1 MGSSRPQVSA
11 IMPAFDAA
19 ATIEAAVASVQA
31 QTEAH
36 WELVVVDDGSTD
48 ETLTIV
54 RRMARDDPRISVWS
68 ISHRGRGA
76 ARNVALLHVRGRYV
90 ALCDA
95 DDLSRPQRFECQ
107 RAALDARP
115 ELFAVGAALA
125 PFVHDTELGV
135 LGTRRW
141 PSDSASVG
149 RRFSQLR
156 MAVPNCAVMMRTE
169 DLERVGPYDEEL
181 PRAQDLDLF
190 LRAHRL
196 GLRFENL
203 DEVLVDYRQD
213 ARIQSFRY
221 YRTNAVQHARVVKK
235 HARGL
240 RALAP
245 FAAVHRLGPVAHP
258 PRYAIYRL
266 KRRLREGA
274 I

>member
-1 MGSSRPQVSA
+1 MDGRPQVSA
-11 IMPAFDAA
+11 IMPAFNAA

-31 QTEAH
+31 QTEVH
-36 WELVVVDDGSTD
+36 WELIVVDDGSTD
-48 ETLTIV
+48 ETLAIV
-54 RRMARDDPRISVWS
+54 RRMARDDPRVSVWS
-68 ISHRGRGA
+68 TAHRGRGG
-76 ARNVALLHVRGRYV
+76 ARNAAMLFARGRYI

-95 DDLSRPQRFECQ
+95 DDLSRPQRFERQ

-115 ELFAVGAALA
+115 EVFAVGAALA
-125 PFVHDTELGV
+125 PFVDVTRLGV

-156 MAVPNCAVMMRTE
+156 MAVPNCAVMMRAA
-169 DLERVGPYDEEL
+169 DLERVGTYDEDL

-190 LRAHRL
+190 LRAHQM

-213 ARIQSFRY
+213 GRVQSFAY
-221 YRTNAVQHARVVKK
+221 YRANAVQHARVVKK
-235 HARGL
+235 HAPGM

-245 FAAVHRLGPVAHP
+245 FAAVHRLGSVAHP
-258 PRYAIYRL
+258 PRYALYRL

>member
-1 MGSSRPQVSA
+1 MGSRPQVSV

-19 ATIEAAVASVQA
+19 TTIEAAVASVQA
-31 QTEAH
+31 QTEAR
-36 WELVVVDDGSTD
+36 WELIVVDDGSTD
-48 ETLTIV
+48 ETLAIL
-54 RRMARDDPRISVWS
+54 RRLARDDPRISVWS
-68 ISHRGRGA
+68 VAHRGRGG
-76 ARNVALLHVRGRYV
+76 ARNVALLHARGRYV

-95 DDLSRPQRFECQ
+95 DDLSRPGRFERQCTV
-107 RAALDARP
+107 LDARP
-115 ELFAVGAALA
+115 DLFAVGAALA
-125 PFVHDTELGV
+125 PFVDDTELGV

-141 PSDSASVG
+141 PSDSASVA

-156 MAVPNCAVMMRTE
+156 MAVPNCAVMMRAA
-169 DLERVGPYDEEL
+169 DLARVGPYDEEL

-190 LRAHRL
+190 LRAHRV

-203 DEVLVDYRQD
+203 DDVLVDYRQD
-213 ARIQSFRY
+213 GRIQSFHY
-221 YRTNAVQHARVVKK
+221 YRTNAEQHARVVKK

-240 RALAP
+240 HALAP

>member
-1 MGSSRPQVSA
+1 MGSRPDVSA
-11 IMPAFDAA
+11 IMPAYNAA
-19 ATIEAAVASVQA
+19 ATIEAAVESVRA
-31 QTEAH
+31 QSEVH
-36 WELVVVDDGSTD
+36 WELLVVDDGSTD
-48 ETLTIV
+48 ETAAIL
-54 RRMARDDPRISVWS
+54 RRLAQDDPRVSVRS
-68 ISHRGRGA
+68 TAHRGRGA
-76 ARNVALLHVRGRYV
+76 ARNAALRHARGHYV

-95 DDLSRPQRFECQ
+95 DDLSRPERFEVQ

-115 ELFAVGAALA
+115 DVFAVGAALA
-125 PFVHDTELGV
+125 PFVDEAQLGV

-156 MAVPNCAVMMRTE
+156 MAVPNCAVMMRAA
-169 DLERVGPYDEEL
+169 DLGRVGSYDEDL

-213 ARIQSFRY
+213 GRVQTFAY
-221 YRTNAVQHARVVKK
+221 YRANAVQHARVVRK
-235 HARGL
+235 HAPGVH
-240 RALAP
+240 ALTP
-245 FAAVHRLGPVAHP
+245 FAAVHRLGPLAHP

>member
-1 MGSSRPQVSA
+1 
-11 IMPAFDAA
+11 MPAFDAA

-31 QTEAH
+31 QTEVR
-36 WELVVVDDGSTD
+36 WELIVVDDGSTD
-48 ETLTIV
+48 ETLAIL
-54 RRMARDDPRISVWS
+54 RCIARDDPRISVWS
-68 ISHRGRGA
+68 TPHRGRGA
-76 ARNVALLHVRGRYV
+76 ARNVALLHARSSYV

-95 DDLSRPQRFECQ
+95 DDMSRPQRFARQ

-115 ELFAVGAALA
+115 EVFAVGAALA
-125 PFVHDTELGV
+125 PFVDDTQLGA

-141 PSDSASVG
+141 PSDSASVA

-156 MAVPNCAVMMRTE
+156 MAVPNCAAMMRAA
-169 DLERVGPYDEEL
+169 DLQRVGPYDEDL

-213 ARIQSFRY
+213 GRVQSFAY
-221 YRTNAVQHARVVKK
+221 YRANAAQHARVVKK
-235 HARGL
+235 HAPGL
-240 RALAP
+240 HALAP
-245 FAAVHRLGPVAHP
+245 FAAVHRLGPVAHA

>member
-1 MGSSRPQVSA
+1 VSA
-11 IMPAFDAA
+11 IMPAFNAA

-31 QTEAH
+31 QTGVR
-36 WELVVVDDGSTD
+36 WELIVVDDGSTD
-48 ETLTIV
+48 ETLAIL
-54 RRMARDDPRISVWS
+54 RRLARDDPRIVVHST
-68 ISHRGRGA
+68 SHRGRGG
-76 ARNVALLHVRGRYV
+76 ARTVALRHARSGYV

-95 DDLSRPQRFECQ
+95 DDLSRPERFGHQ
-107 RAALDARP
+107 RATLDARP

-125 PFVHDTELGV
+125 PFVDETRLGA

-141 PSDSASVG
+141 PSDAASVA

-156 MAVPNCAVMMRTE
+156 MAVPNCAVMMRAA
-169 DLERVGPYDEEL
+169 DLEWVGPYDEDL
-181 PRAQDLDLF
+181 ARAQDLDLF

-213 ARIQSFRY
+213 GRVQSFAY
-221 YRTNAVQHARVVKK
+221 YRANAEQHARVVKK
-235 HARGL
+235 HAPGIH
-240 RALAP
+240 ALAP

-258 PRYAIYRL
+258 PRYAFYRL